1 MQLVAYG
8 AQDVYLSGNPQITF
22 FKVVYRRHTNF
33 AVEPIPQTWNGSA
46 DFGRTV
52 TCNINRN
59 GDLITNMYLCVE
71 LAATQ
76 INTVSWGYV
85 NRLGHALVQDV
96 KIEIGGSKIDEHYAD
111 WLNIWYELTHEAS
124 QERGYSKMI
133 GDDSA
138 LTTIT
143 TEPKLSYTMYIP
155 LIFWFNRNNGLA
167 LPLIALQYHDVRIT
181 LIYNQF
187 QNCVNYRGSVAPIV
201 QTPMTDS
208 FLVID
213 YVYLDSEERKRFAQA
228 SHEYLIEQ
236 LQFTGSESL
245 NSVTNKYRLNFN
257 HPCKYLIWAPHFD
270 LYQKPQQWLSY
281 AVNGNWAGAIDN
293 FAKILSI
300 MTASNLSVTSPDST
314 GVVDITVLGNSQSVS
329 IDQFNGSLVQL
340 ESITVPSNSILSNLM
355 SKIEVQW
362 SVEPILVG
370 NTTGNENSIQAGEI
384 VNSGLYAGFRLG
396 KVRTQSDI
404 DQLLGNAIVT
414 RNNLSVSDITVLGN
428 TLTTLIGNISSSSA
442 TTYDP
447 QTQQIAASRIL
458 NLMGHTIVNQ
468 FNYGNN
474 IDGSDNPVY
483 DAKLQLNGH
492 DRFQDR
498 DGYYFNYVQP
508 FQHFTHTPADGINV
522 YSFALKAQDH
532 QPTGTCNFS
541 RIDNATLNVS
551 VGYNNNNINSTLYTQ
566 SYLNG
571 SSSVMNIYTVN
582 YNVLRVMSGMAGTAY
597 SN

>member
-52 TCNINRN
+52 TCNISRN

-71 LAATQ
+71 LAPTQ
-76 INTVSWGYV
+76 ANNVSWGYV
-85 NRLGHALVQDV
+85 NRLGHALIQDV

-111 WLNIWYELTHEAS
+111 WLNIWYELTHQSA
-124 QERGYSKMI
+124 QVRGYAKMI
-133 GDDSA
+133 GNDPA
-138 LTTIT
+138 LTTLT
-143 TEPKLSYTMYIP
+143 TLPKLGYTMYVP

-187 QNCVNYRGSVAPIV
+187 QNCINFRGITAPVV

-245 NSVTNKYRLNFN
+245 NSISNKYRLNFN

-281 AVNGNWAGAIDN
+281 SVNNNWNQSLDE
-293 FAKILSI
+293 FAKVLSI
-300 MTASNLSVTSPDST
+300 ITASNLKITT
-314 GVVDITVLGNSQSVS
+314 QGNNTWIDIMGNSSNS
-329 IDQFNGSLVQL
+329 IPPPTEGSLIQL
-340 ESITVPSNSILSNLM
+340 ESIGVPVNSLLANLIN
-355 SKIEVQW
+355 KIEVQW
-362 SVEPILVG
+362 SINPFSVG
-370 NTTGNENSIQAGEI
+370 NTNGNMINHGHLINGGYRLGRINNEN
-384 VNSGLYAGFRLG
+384 
-396 KVRTQSDI
+396 DI
-404 DQLLGNAIVT
+404 LALLGNAIVT
-414 RNNLSVSDITVLGN
+414 RNSLLISDISILGN
-428 TLTTLIGNISSSSA
+428 TLTGLIGNTSNSA
-442 TTYDP
+442 TGGTYDP
-447 QTQQIAASRIL
+447 TTQQTNANALL
-458 NLMGHTIVNQ
+458 NIIGYTIVNQ

-508 FQHFTHTPADGINV
+508 YQHFTHTPADGINV
-522 YSFALKAQDH
+522 YSFALKAEDH
-532 QPTGTCNFS
+532 QPTGSCNFS

-551 VGYNNNNINSTLYTQ
+551 VGYNNSSLNSNTYTNT
-566 SYLNG
+566 YLSG

>member
-33 AVEPIPQTWNGSA
+33 SVEPIPQTWNGSA

-71 LAATQ
+71 LAATAL
-76 INTVSWGYV
+76 NTVSWGYV
-85 NRLGHALVQDV
+85 SRLGHALIQDV

-111 WLNIWYELTHEAS
+111 WLNIWYELTHEDS
-124 QERGYSKMI
+124 QQRGYAKMI
-133 GDDSA
+133 GDDYS
-138 LTTIT
+138 LTEVT
-143 TEPKLSYTMYIP
+143 TEAKLAYIMYIP

-181 LIYNQF
+181 LIYNTF
-187 QNCVNYRGSVAPIV
+187 ATCVNYQGIIAPTV
-201 QTPMTDS
+201 SSPMTDS

-245 NSVTNKYRLNFN
+245 TSVTNKYRLNFN
-257 HPCKYLIWAPHFD
+257 HPCKYLVWAPHFD
-270 LYQKPQQWLSY
+270 LFQTTQLWLAY
-281 AVNGNWAGAIDN
+281 AFDGDWTAAKDY
-293 FAKILSI
+293 FAKVLSV
-300 MTASNLSVTSPDST
+300 MTASGLNITNNIVTASYSITSGGNDAGGLVELTVNTNIST
-314 GVVDITVLGNSQSVS
+314 YLK
-329 IDQFNGSLVQL
+329 SLV
-340 ESITVPSNSILSNLM
+340 SSSD
-355 SKIEVQW
+355 VQW
-362 SVEPILVG
+362 SIDTTSANAG
-370 NTTGNENSIQAGEI
+370 TNTLGSIASQ
-384 VNSGLYAGFRLG
+384 F
-396 KVRTQSDI
+396 DI
-404 DQLLGNAIVT
+404 EQLFGNAIVT
-414 RNNLSVSDITVLGN
+414 RNNLDMSDITVVAS
-428 TLTTLIGNISSSSA
+428 TIYKDTNITVSA
-442 TTYDP
+442 NATV
-447 QTQQIAASRIL
+447 AAKF
-458 NLMGHTIVNQ
+458 VNAVGYTVINH
-468 FNYGNN
+468 FNYGNYV
-474 IDGSDNPVY
+474 DKSDNPIY

-492 DRFQDR
+492 DRFQSR
-498 DGYYFNYVQP
+498 DGNYFNYVQP
-508 FQHFTHTPADGINV
+508 YQHFTHTPADGINV

-532 QPTGTCNFS
+532 QPTGSCNFS

-551 VGYNNNNINSTLYTQ
+551 VGYNNSSTDSSTYTGV
-566 SYLNG
+566 YLTG
-571 SSSVMNIYTVN
+571 YSSVMNIYTVN

>member
-1 MQLVAYG
+1 MGGGLMQLVAYG

-71 LAATQ
+71 LAATVE
-76 INTVSWGYV
+76 NSVAWGYV

-111 WLNIWYELTHEAS
+111 WLNVWYELTHETS
-124 QERGYSKMI
+124 QERGYAKMI
-133 GDDSA
+133 GDDAA

-143 TEPKLSYTMYIP
+143 TNAKTAYTMYVP
-155 LIFWFNRNNGLA
+155 LVFWFNRNNGLA

-181 LIYNQF
+181 LIYNTF
-187 QNCVNYRGSVAPIV
+187 ANCVNYRGATAPAV
-201 QTPMTDS
+201 NSPMTDS
-208 FLVID
+208 RLIID

-245 NSVTNKYRLNFN
+245 TSVTNKYRLNFN

-270 LYQKPQQWLSY
+270 LFQKPQLWLSY
-281 AVNGNWAGAIDN
+281 AVDNNWTAALDY
-293 FAKILSI
+293 FAKV
-300 MTASNLSVTSPDST
+300 LSVITAD
-314 GVVDITVLGNSQSVS
+314 GLDITSNVVTAYYNSSS
-329 IDQFNGSLVQL
+329 GPDNGSLVNL
-340 ESITVPSNSILSNLM
+340 STVSGLGYSLTYLL

-362 SVEPILVG
+362 SIETSTSG
-370 NTTGNENSIQAGEI
+370 TNT
-384 VNSGLYAGFRLG
+384 LG
-396 KVRTQSDI
+396 KINTPDSI
-404 DQLLGNAIVT
+404 DALFGNCIVT
-414 RNNLSVSDITVLGN
+414 RNNLTVADITKLASVLLQSLPSGQV
-428 TLTTLIGNISSSSA
+428 SVA
-442 TTYDP
+442 TQFVNAVGY
-447 QTQQIAASRIL
+447 
-458 NLMGHTIVNQ
+458 TIINQ

-474 IDGSDNPVY
+474 LDGTDNPVY

-498 DGYYFNYVQP
+498 DGFYFNYVQP
-508 FQHFTHTPADGINV
+508 YQHFTHTPADGINV

-532 QPTGTCNFS
+532 QPTGSCNFS

-551 VGYNNNNINSTLYTQ
+551 VGYNNTNIDSSAYTAN
-566 SYLNG
+566 YLQG

>member
-59 GDLITNMYLCVE
+59 GDLITNMYLLVE
-71 LAATQ
+71 LAATVD
-76 INTVSWGYV
+76 NTVAWGYV
-85 NRLGHALVQDV
+85 NRLGHALIHDV

-111 WLNIWYELTHEAS
+111 WLNVWYELTHETS

-133 GDDSA
+133 GDDAA

-143 TEPKLSYTMYIP
+143 TMAKTAYTMYVP
-155 LIFWFNRNNGLA
+155 LVFWFNRNNGLA

-181 LIYNQF
+181 LIYNTF
-187 QNCVNYRGSVAPIV
+187 ANCVNYRGATAPAV
-201 QTPMTDS
+201 NSPMTDS
-208 FLVID
+208 RLIID

-245 NSVTNKYRLNFN
+245 TSVSNKYRLNFN

-270 LYQKPQQWLSY
+270 IFQKPQLWLSY
-281 AVNGNWAGAIDN
+281 AVDNNWSAALDY
-293 FAKILSI
+293 FAKV
-300 MTASNLSVTSPDST
+300 LSVITADGLTISSDVVTANYNSTSGPD
-314 GVVDITVLGNSQSVS
+314 
-329 IDQFNGSLVQL
+329 NGSLV
-340 ESITVPSNSILSNLM
+340 NLSTMSGLAYTLNNLL
-355 SKIEVQW
+355 SKVEVQW
-362 SVEPILVG
+362 SIETTTSG
-370 NTTGNENSIQAGEI
+370 TNT
-384 VNSGLYAGFRLG
+384 LG
-396 KVRTQSDI
+396 KINSTDSI
-404 DQLLGNAIVT
+404 DALFGNCIVT
-414 RNNLSVSDITVLGN
+414 RNNLTVADITKLSSVLLQLLPAGQV
-428 TLTTLIGNISSSSA
+428 SVA
-442 TTYDP
+442 TQFVNAVGY
-447 QTQQIAASRIL
+447 
-458 NLMGHTIVNQ
+458 TIVNQ

-474 IDGSDNPVY
+474 LDGTDNPVY

-498 DGYYFNYVQP
+498 DGFYFNYVQP
-508 FQHFTHTPADGINV
+508 YQHFTHTPADGINV

-532 QPTGTCNFS
+532 QPTGSCNFS

-551 VGYNNNNINSTLYTQ
+551 VGYNNTNVDSSAYTAN
-566 SYLNG
+566 YLQG